1 MPLYTIETYGELEPH
16 LSQEWIQTNGLGS
29 FAMSSVVGCNTRRYH
44 GLLCAAVMPPVGR
57 VMALN
62 RIGESVRL
70 DRSETTHELSVNAF
84 RDNIFPRGERYLR
97 RFELGDVLTWDYEV
111 EGVRIKKELHL
122 FWKRDVVALR
132 YTIEPN
138 GRHVELHLRPFVSL
152 RDFRSLRHK
161 DGAEFEVHAEKHLA
175 VVTDERTNQK
185 VEIRSDKADFA
196 ESYDWWYGH
205 KYGIETERGLDDTE
219 DLFTPGG
226 FYYATKETQTVTL
239 WASMESVQS
248 IDWNAEV
255 ERRRANGREIA
266 SGLRQSLAISGPSKT
281 LERLLH
287 AANDFV
293 VDRKSPDGSPGV
305 TVIAGYPWFA
315 DWGRDTMI
323 SLPGLLLSTGRF
335 AEAGQVLCVF
345 AKYVSDGMIPNRF
358 DDYTNEPHYN
368 TVDASLWFIHAAY
381 EYLRLSKDQK
391 IFDTTLLP
399 ACRAIIDGYRRGTRF
414 NIKMD
419 ERDGLINQGDATTQL
434 TWMDAKD
441 GDVVFT
447 PRSGKAVEINA
458 LWYNALMLMGEKELA
473 AKMRE
478 SFAKAFWISPFRGL
492 CDVVND
498 NWRDMSIRPNQI
510 FAVSLPHCALSH
522 DQQLAVVE
530 VVRRELL
537 TPYGLRTLAAS
548 DPKYRAKYIG
558 NQFERDGAYHN
569 GTIWPWLIGPFL
581 EAYLRVNNR
590 SKESIAQGQMWLKP
604 LIDSM
609 NDQGCIGSISE
620 CYEAD
625 PPHRP
630 VGTPAQ
636 AWSVAEA
643 LRLAIELGL

>member
-1 MPLYTIETYGELEPH
+1 
-16 LSQEWIQTNGLGS
+16 
-29 FAMSSVVGCNTRRYH
+29 
-44 GLLCAAVMPPVGR
+44 
-57 VMALN
+57 MALN
-62 RIGESVRL
+62 RVGESMRL
-70 DRSETTHELSVNAF
+70 DRSDTTHELSVNAF
-84 RDNIFPRGERYLR
+84 RDNLFPRGERYLR
-97 RFELGDVLTWDYEV
+97 RFEVSDVITWEYEV
-111 EGVRIKKELHL
+111 EGVRLRKELHL
-122 FWKRDVVALR
+122 FWKRDVTALR

-138 GRHVELHLRPFVSL
+138 GRQVELHLRPFVSL
-152 RDFRSLRHK
+152 RDFHSLRHK
-161 DGAEFEVHAEKHLA
+161 DDSKLEVHSEQRLA
-175 VVTDERTNQK
+175 IVSDERSNQK
-185 VEIRSDKADFA
+185 VELRSDKADFA
-196 ESYDWWYGH
+196 EQFDWWYGH
-205 KYGIETERGLDDTE
+205 KYAIETERGLDDSE

-226 FYYATKETQTVTL
+226 FFFAARETQTVTL
-239 WASMESVQS
+239 WASMQTTPS
-248 IDWNAEV
+248 IDWNAEL
-255 ERRRANGREIA
+255 ERRRAETTQRRPERSAGRH
-266 SGLRQSLAISGPSKT
+266 SDSKIIQ
-281 LERLLH
+281 RLTH

-323 SLPGLLLSTGRF
+323 SLPGLLLATGRF

-368 TVDASLWFIHAAY
+368 TVDASLWFVHAAY
-381 EYLRLSKDQK
+381 EYLRLSNDQK
-391 IFDTTLLP
+391 TFDATLAP
-399 ACRAIIDGYRRGTRF
+399 ACRAIIDGYRKGTRF

-419 ERDGLINQGDATTQL
+419 ERDGLITQGDATTQL

-441 GDVVFT
+441 GEVVFT
-447 PRSGKAVEINA
+447 PRQGKAVEINA
-458 LWYNALMLMGEKELA
+458 LWYNALMLMGEKDLA
-473 AKMRE
+473 AKVRE

-492 CDVVND
+492 CDVMND
-498 NWRDMSIRPNQI
+498 GGRDLSIRPNQI
-510 FAVSLPHCALSH
+510 FAVSLPHSALSR

-548 DPKYRAKYIG
+548 DPKFRAKYVG

-590 SKESIAQGQMWLKP
+590 SAESIEQGRTWLKP

-630 VGTPAQ
+630 VGTPVQ
-636 AWSVAEA
+636 AWSVAEV
-643 LRLAIELGL
+643 LRLAVDLGL